1 MGNPMPETIYVT
13 ESDGGSQVT
22 LKPGQEMVVRLGSN
36 PSTGFRWQVEKV
48 DEAVLQQ
55 VGMAQYEPAEPGE
68 TLKPGQAGQETMR
81 FQAAGAGQT
90 NLILAYRRPWEGEI
104 AAEKTF
110 TLHVVVR

>member
-1 MGNPMPETIYVT
+1 MATPIPETMNLT
-13 ESDGGSQVT
+13 ENDNGGQVT
-22 LKPGQEMVVRLGSN
+22 LKMGQEMLVRLGSN

-55 VGMAQYEPAEPGE
+55 VGMAQYEPAEPGG

-81 FQAAGAGQT
+81 FQATGAGQT
-90 NLILAYRRPWEGEI
+90 NLILAYRRPWEDDA

-110 TLHVVVR
+110 ILQVVVS

>member
-1 MGNPMPETIYVT
+1 MGNPMPDTVNVSENNN
-13 ESDGGSQVT
+13 GSQVT

-55 VGMAQYEPAEPGE
+55 IGMAQYDPAEPGE
-68 TLKPGQAGQETMR
+68 TLKPGLPGQETML
-81 FQAAGAGQT
+81 FQATGTGQT
-90 NLILAYRRPWEGEI
+90 NLILAYRRPWEDDA

-110 TLHVVVR
+110 SLQVAVS